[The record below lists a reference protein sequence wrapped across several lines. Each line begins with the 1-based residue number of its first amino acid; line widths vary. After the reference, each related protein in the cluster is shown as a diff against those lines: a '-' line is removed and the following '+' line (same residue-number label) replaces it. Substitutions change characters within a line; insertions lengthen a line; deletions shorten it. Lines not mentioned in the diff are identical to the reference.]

1 MKIYIHHYYSE
12 DTFYKLA
19 HNTTDKEFNIT
30 NQAGS
35 VKCKYKGTE
44 IEFIFKIEMS
54 DETDGYH
61 LLDLNTII
69 SQNTKDIKFENIT
82 QALYKKD
89 VSIDNI
95 VNNPVDNLCN
105 LLEGKTNW
113 IIMFFNGEKT
123 LFKYENVFYKKNM
136 DLLYDI
142 ENSFLKLKNHKI
154 VLEEVFIKDEIRLKY
169 SNFYYTFSNSM
180 WYWNFHA
187 EIRWYYEFKKIYDK
201 LNFDYDLCFSIR
213 SYKYNRILL
222 LNELKKLN
230 NNRIF
235 LQRSDARKNSELN
248 LTHEN
253 KVTDIYLNSMEG
265 DNDFDNLHL
274 IHKNRLGLDLFYR
287 VLNISKMQIL
297 DESWSWADSDF
308 ASHYLSEKTIGFV
321 LSGIPFISTHS
332 YPLEVLN
339 KILDIPPHPFY
350 NESKKI
356 KGDAVKIAEFVKEF
370 MENFDENYT
379 LCKEWSDICHIAF
392 MDKFYNENS
401 LLDLMINDFK
411 YSTTTTSKLI

>member
-1 MKIYIHHYYSE
+1 MKIYIHHYYTE
-12 DTFYKLA
+12 DIFYKLA
-19 HNTTDKEFNIT
+19 HNTIDREFNII
-30 NQAGS
+30 NEAGS

-61 LLDLNTII
+61 LLDFNTII

-82 QALYKKD
+82 KALYKKD
-89 VSIDNI
+89 TSIDNI
-95 VNNPVDNLCN
+95 VNNTIDNLYN
-105 LLEGKTNW
+105 LLEGKSNW
-113 IIMFFNGEKT
+113 IIMFFQGEKT
-123 LFKYENVFYKKNM
+123 LYKYENVLFNKNM
-136 DLLYDI
+136 DILYDL

-154 VLEEVFIKDEIRLKY
+154 VSEDVFIKDEIRLKY
-169 SNFYYTFSNSM
+169 PNFYYTFSNSM

-201 LNFDYDLCFSIR
+201 LNFDYDLCFSAR

-248 LTHEN
+248 LKHEN

-274 IHKNRLGLDLFYR
+274 IHKNRLGLDLFFR
-287 VLNISKMQIL
+287 LLPLSKMQIL
-297 DESWSWADSDF
+297 DESWTWTGIGDF
-308 ASHYLSEKTIGFV
+308 ASQYLSEKTIGFI
-321 LSGIPFISTHS
+321 LSGIPFISTHN

-356 KGDAVKIAEFVKEF
+356 KGDAVKITEFVKQF

-401 LLDLMINDFK
+401 FLDLIINDFK
-411 YSTTTTSKLI
+411 SSSTTSKLI

>member
-411 YSTTTTSKLI
+411 YSNTTSKLI

>member
-1 MKIYIHHYYSE
+1 MKIYIHHYYTE

-19 HNTTDKEFNIT
+19 HNTTNKEFNIT

-35 VKCKYKGTE
+35 VKCKYKDTE
-44 IEFIFKIEMS
+44 IEFIFKIEIS

-61 LLDLNTII
+61 LLDFNTII

-82 QALYKKD
+82 KALYKKD
-89 VSIDNI
+89 TAIDNVI
-95 VNNPVDNLCN
+95 NNTIDNLYN

-113 IIMFFNGEKT
+113 IIMFFQGEKT
-123 LFKYENVFYKKNM
+123 LFKYENVFYTKDM
-136 DLLYDI
+136 DLLYDL

-154 VLEEVFIKDEIRLKY
+154 VLEEVFIKDEIRTKY
-169 SNFYYTFSNSM
+169 PNFYYTFSNSM
-180 WYWNFHA
+180 WYWNLHA
-187 EIRWYYEFKKIYDK
+187 EIRWYYEFKRIYDK
-201 LNFDYDLCFSIR
+201 LNFEYDLCFSMR
-213 SYKYNRILL
+213 AHKYHRILL

-235 LQRSDARKNSELN
+235 LQRSDARKNSEMYIEN
-248 LTHEN
+248 EN
-253 KVTDIYLNSMEG
+253 KVMNIYLNSMEG
-265 DNDFDNLHL
+265 ENDFDNLHL

-308 ASHYLSEKTIGFV
+308 SSHYLSEKTIGFV
-321 LSGIPFISTHS
+321 LSGIPFIATHS

-356 KGDAVKIAEFVKEF
+356 KGNAIKIAEFVKEF

-392 MDKFYNENS
+392 MNKFYNENS

-411 YSTTTTSKLI
+411 SSNIASKLI

>member
-1 MKIYIHHYYSE
+1 MKIYIHHYYTE
-12 DTFYKLA
+12 DIFYKLA
-19 HNTTDKEFNIT
+19 HNTTDKEFNIIDE
-30 NQAGS
+30 AGG

-61 LLDLNTII
+61 LLDFNTII

-82 QALYKKD
+82 KALYKKD
-89 VSIDNI
+89 TSIDNVI
-95 VNNPVDNLCN
+95 NNTIDNLYN
-105 LLEGKTNW
+105 LLKGKSNW
-113 IIMFFNGEKT
+113 IIMFFQGEKT
-123 LFKYENVFYKKNM
+123 LFKYENVFYTKDM
-136 DLLYDI
+136 DLLYDL

-154 VLEEVFIKDEIRLKY
+154 VLEEVFIKDEIKLKY
-169 SNFYYTFSNSM
+169 PNFYYTFSTSM
-180 WYWNFHA
+180 WYWNLHA
-187 EIRWYYEFKKIYDK
+187 EIRWYYEFKRIYDK
-201 LNFDYDLCFSIR
+201 LNFEYDLCFSMR
-213 SYKYNRILL
+213 AHKYHRILL

-235 LQRSDARKNSELN
+235 LQRSDARKNSEMYIEN
-248 LTHEN
+248 EN
-253 KVTDIYLNSMEG
+253 KVMDIYLNSMEG
-265 DNDFDNLHL
+265 ENDFDNLHL

-308 ASHYLSEKTIGFV
+308 ASHYLSEKTIGFI
-321 LSGIPFISTHS
+321 LSGIPFIATHS

-356 KGDAVKIAEFVKEF
+356 KGNAVKIAEFVKEF
-370 MENFDENYT
+370 MEKFDKNYI
-379 LCKEWSDICHIAF
+379 LCKEWSDICHTAF
-392 MDKFYNENS
+392 MDKFNNENS
-401 LLDLMINDFK
+401 LLDLIINDFK
-411 YSTTTTSKLI
+411 SYNTTSKLI

>member
-1 MKIYIHHYYSE
+1 
-12 DTFYKLA
+12 
-19 HNTTDKEFNIT
+19 
-30 NQAGS
+30 
-35 VKCKYKGTE
+35 
-44 IEFIFKIEMS
+44 
-54 DETDGYH
+54 
-61 LLDLNTII
+61 
-69 SQNTKDIKFENIT
+69 
-82 QALYKKD
+82 
-89 VSIDNI
+89 
-95 VNNPVDNLCN
+95 
-105 LLEGKTNW
+105 
-113 IIMFFNGEKT
+113 MFFQGEKT
-123 LFKYENVFYKKNM
+123 LYKYENVLFNKNM
-136 DLLYDI
+136 DILYDL

-154 VLEEVFIKDEIRLKY
+154 VSEDVFIKDEIRLKY
-169 SNFYYTFSNSM
+169 PNFYYTFSNSM

-201 LNFDYDLCFSIR
+201 LNFDYDLCFSAR

-248 LTHEN
+248 LKHEN

-274 IHKNRLGLDLFYR
+274 IHKNRLGLDLFFR
-287 VLNISKMQIL
+287 LLPLSKMQIL
-297 DESWSWADSDF
+297 DESWTWTGIGDF
-308 ASHYLSEKTIGFV
+308 ASQYLSEKTIGFI
-321 LSGIPFISTHS
+321 LSGIPFISTHN

-356 KGDAVKIAEFVKEF
+356 KGDAVKITEFVKQF

-401 LLDLMINDFK
+401 FLDLIINDFK
-411 YSTTTTSKLI
+411 SSSTTSKLI

>member
-1 MKIYIHHYYSE
+1 MKIYIHHYYTE
-12 DTFYKLA
+12 DIFYKLA
-19 HNTTDKEFNIT
+19 HNTTDKEFNII
-30 NQAGS
+30 NELGS

-54 DETDGYH
+54 DENDGYH
-61 LLDLNTII
+61 LLDFNAIL
-69 SQNTKDIKFENIT
+69 SQNTKDIKFKNIT
-82 QALYKKD
+82 KALYKKD
-89 VSIDNI
+89 TAIDNVI
-95 VNNPVDNLCN
+95 NNTIDNLYN
-105 LLEGKTNW
+105 LLEGKSNW
-113 IIMFFNGEKT
+113 IIIFFQGEKT
-123 LFKYENVFYKKNM
+123 LFKYENWTPKKNY
-136 DLLYDI
+136 LLYDL

-154 VLEEVFIKDEIRLKY
+154 ISEEVFIKDEIRLKY
-169 SNFYYTFSNSM
+169 PNFYYTFSNSI
-180 WYWNFHA
+180 WYWNMHA
-187 EIRWYYEFKKIYDK
+187 EIRWYYEFKRIYNK
-201 LNFDYDLCFSIR
+201 LNFDYDLCFSMRAHKYHRIR
-213 SYKYNRILL
+213 L

-235 LQRSDARKNSELN
+235 LQRSDARKNSEMYIEN
-248 LTHEN
+248 QN
-253 KVTDIYLNSMEG
+253 KVMDIYLNSMEG
-265 DNDFDNLHL
+265 ENDFDNLHL

-308 ASHYLSEKTIGFV
+308 ASHYLSEKTIGFI
-321 LSGIPFISTHS
+321 LSGIPFIATHS

-356 KGDAVKIAEFVKEF
+356 KGDAVKMREFVKQF

-379 LCKEWSDICHIAF
+379 LCKEWSDICHNVF

-401 LLDLMINDFK
+401 LLDLMIDNFK
-411 YSTTTTSKLI
+411 SSNTTSKLI

>member
-1 MKIYIHHYYSE
+1 MKIYIHHYYTE
-12 DTFYKLA
+12 DIFYKLA
-19 HNTTDKEFNIT
+19 HNTIDKEFNIID
-30 NQAGS
+30 GVGG

-61 LLDLNTII
+61 LLDFNTII

-82 QALYKKD
+82 TTLYKKD
-89 VSIDNI
+89 TLIDNV
-95 VNNPVDNLCN
+95 VNNTIDNLYN
-105 LLEGKTNW
+105 LLEGKSNW
-113 IIMFFNGEKT
+113 IIMFFQGEKT
-123 LFKYENVFYKKNM
+123 LYKYENLLFYKNM
-136 DLLYDI
+136 DILYDL

-154 VLEEVFIKDEIRLKY
+154 VSEEVFIQDAIKLKY
-169 SNFYYTFSNSM
+169 PNFYYTFSNSM
-180 WYWNFHA
+180 WYWNLHA
-187 EIRWYYEFKKIYDK
+187 EIRWYYEFKRIYDK
-201 LNFDYDLCFSIR
+201 LNFEYDLCFSMR
-213 SYKYNRILL
+213 AHKYHRILL

-235 LQRSDARKNSELN
+235 LQRSDARKNSKVYVEN
-248 LTHEN
+248 EN
-253 KVTDIYLNSMEG
+253 KVMDIYLNSMEG
-265 DNDFDNLHL
+265 ENDFDNLHL

-297 DESWSWADSDF
+297 DESWSMADSDF

-321 LSGIPFISTHS
+321 LSGIPFIATHS

-356 KGDAVKIAEFVKEF
+356 KGNAVKIAEFVKEF
-370 MENFDENYT
+370 MENFDENYV
-379 LCKEWSDICHIAF
+379 LCKEWSDICHTAF

-411 YSTTTTSKLI
+411 FSNTTSKLI

>member
-1 MKIYIHHYYSE
+1 MKIYIHHYYTE
-12 DTFYKLA
+12 DIFYKLA
-19 HNTTDKEFNIT
+19 HNTIDKEFNIID
-30 NQAGS
+30 GVGG

-61 LLDLNTII
+61 LLDFNTII

-82 QALYKKD
+82 TTLYKKD
-89 VSIDNI
+89 TLIDNV
-95 VNNPVDNLCN
+95 VNNTIDNLYN
-105 LLEGKTNW
+105 LLEGKSNW
-113 IIMFFNGEKT
+113 IIMFFQGEKT
-123 LFKYENVFYKKNM
+123 LYKYENLLFYKNM
-136 DLLYDI
+136 DILYDL

-154 VLEEVFIKDEIRLKY
+154 VSEEVFIQDVIKLKY
-169 SNFYYTFSNSM
+169 PNFYYTFSNSM
-180 WYWNFHA
+180 WYWNLHA
-187 EIRWYYEFKKIYDK
+187 EIRWYYEFKRIYDK
-201 LNFDYDLCFSIR
+201 LNFEYDLCFSMR
-213 SYKYNRILL
+213 AHKYHRILL

-235 LQRSDARKNSELN
+235 LQRSDARKNSKVYVEN
-248 LTHEN
+248 EN
-253 KVTDIYLNSMEG
+253 KVMDIYLNSMEG
-265 DNDFDNLHL
+265 ENDFDNLHL

-297 DESWSWADSDF
+297 DESWSMADSDF

-356 KGDAVKIAEFVKEF
+356 KGNAVKIAEFVKEF
-370 MENFDENYT
+370 MENFDENYV
-379 LCKEWSDICHIAF
+379 LCKEWSDICHTAF

-411 YSTTTTSKLI
+411 FSNTTSKLI

>member
-1 MKIYIHHYYSE
+1 MKIYIHHYYTE
-12 DTFYKLA
+12 DIFYKLA
-19 HNTTDKEFNIT
+19 HNTTNKEFNIIDRV
-30 NQAGS
+30 GD
-35 VKCKYKGTE
+35 VKCKYKDTE

-69 SQNTKDIKFENIT
+69 SQN
-82 QALYKKD
+82 AKD
-89 VSIDNI
+89 VKFKNNTAVDNVI
-95 VNNPVDNLCN
+95 NNPVSNLYD
-105 LLEGKTNW
+105 LLEGKSNW
-113 IIMFFNGEKT
+113 IIIFFNGEKT
-123 LFKYENVFYKKNM
+123 LFKYENVFYKENM

-154 VLEEVFIKDEIRLKY
+154 VLEEVFTKDEIKLKY
-169 SNFYYTFSNSM
+169 PNFYYTFSTSM

-187 EIRWYYEFKKIYDK
+187 EIRWYYEFKRIYDK
-201 LNFDYDLCFSIR
+201 LNFEYDLCFSMR
-213 SYKYNRILL
+213 AYKYNRVLL

-248 LTHEN
+248 LKHEN

-265 DNDFDNLHL
+265 KNDFDNLHL
-274 IHKNRLGLDLFYR
+274 IHNNRLGLDLFFR
-287 VLNISKMQIL
+287 LLPLSKIQIL
-297 DESWSWADSDF
+297 DESWAWANSDF

-356 KGDAVKIAEFVKEF
+356 KGNAVKVAEFVKEF
-370 MENFDENYT
+370 MENFDENYI
-379 LCKEWSDICHIAF
+379 LCKEWSDICHTAF
-392 MDKFYNENS
+392 MNKFNNENS
-401 LLDLMINDFK
+401 LLDLIISDFK
-411 YSTTTTSKLI
+411 SPNSISKLI

>member
-1 MKIYIHHYYSE
+1 MKIYIHHYYTE

-19 HNTTDKEFNIT
+19 HNTTNKEFNIT

-35 VKCKYKGTE
+35 VKCKYKDTE
-44 IEFIFKIEMS
+44 IEFIFKIEIS

-61 LLDLNTII
+61 LLDFNTII

-82 QALYKKD
+82 KALYKKD
-89 VSIDNI
+89 TAIDNVI
-95 VNNPVDNLCN
+95 NNTIDNLYN

-113 IIMFFNGEKT
+113 IIMFFQGEKT
-123 LFKYENVFYKKNM
+123 LFKYENVFYTKDM
-136 DLLYDI
+136 DLLYDL

-154 VLEEVFIKDEIRLKY
+154 VLEEVFIKDEIRTKY
-169 SNFYYTFSNSM
+169 PNFYYTFSNSM
-180 WYWNFHA
+180 WYWNLHA
-187 EIRWYYEFKKIYDK
+187 EIRWYYEFKRIYDK
-201 LNFDYDLCFSIR
+201 LNFEYDLCFSMR
-213 SYKYNRILL
+213 AHKYHRILL

-235 LQRSDARKNSELN
+235 LQRSDARKNSEMYIEN
-248 LTHEN
+248 EN
-253 KVTDIYLNSMEG
+253 KVMNIYLNSMEG
-265 DNDFDNLHL
+265 ENDFDNLHL

-308 ASHYLSEKTIGFV
+308 SSHYLSEKTIGFV
-321 LSGIPFISTHS
+321 LSGIPFIATHS

-356 KGDAVKIAEFVKEF
+356 KGNAIKIAEFVKEF
-370 MENFDENYT
+370 MKNFDENYT

-411 YSTTTTSKLI
+411 SSNIASKLI

>member
-1 MKIYIHHYYSE
+1 MKIYIHHYYT
-12 DTFYKLA
+12 DDIFYKLA
-19 HNTTDKEFNIT
+19 HNTTNKEFNIT

-61 LLDLNTII
+61 LLDFNTII
-69 SQNTKDIKFENIT
+69 SQNTKDVKFKNIT
-82 QALYKKD
+82 KALYKKD
-89 VSIDNI
+89 ILIDNV
-95 VNNPVDNLCN
+95 VNNTIDNLYN
-105 LLEGKTNW
+105 LLEGKSNW
-113 IIMFFNGEKT
+113 IIMFFQGEKT
-123 LFKYENVFYKKNM
+123 LFKYENVFYTKDM
-136 DLLYDI
+136 DLLYDL

-154 VLEEVFIKDEIRLKY
+154 VLEEVFIKDEIRTKY
-169 SNFYYTFSNSM
+169 PNFYYAFSNSI
-180 WYWNFHA
+180 WYWNLHA
-187 EIRWYYEFKKIYDK
+187 EIRWYYEFKRIYDK
-201 LNFDYDLCFSIR
+201 LNFEYDLCFSMR
-213 SYKYNRILL
+213 AHKYHRILL

-235 LQRSDARKNSELN
+235 LQRSDARKNSEMYIEN
-248 LTHEN
+248 EN
-253 KVTDIYLNSMEG
+253 KVMNIYLNSMEG
-265 DNDFDNLHL
+265 ENDFDNLHL

-308 ASHYLSEKTIGFV
+308 SSHYLSEKTIGFV
-321 LSGIPFISTHS
+321 LSGIPFIATHS

-356 KGDAVKIAEFVKEF
+356 KGNAIKIAEFVKEF

-392 MDKFYNENS
+392 MNKFYNENS

-411 YSTTTTSKLI
+411 SSNIASKLI

>member
-274 IHKNRLGLDLFYR
+274 IHKNRLGLDLFFR

>member
-411 YSTTTTSKLI
+411 SSNIASKLI

>member
-1 MKIYIHHYYSE
+1 MKLYIHHYYTE
-12 DTFYKLA
+12 DIFYKLA
-19 HNTTDKEFNIT
+19 HNTTNKEFNIIDRV
-30 NQAGS
+30 GD
-35 VKCKYKGTE
+35 VKCKYKDTE

-69 SQNTKDIKFENIT
+69 SQN
-82 QALYKKD
+82 AKD
-89 VSIDNI
+89 VKFKNNTAVDNVI
-95 VNNPVDNLCN
+95 NNPVSNLYD
-105 LLEGKTNW
+105 LLEGKSNW
-113 IIMFFNGEKT
+113 IIIFFNGEKT
-123 LFKYENVFYKKNM
+123 LFKYENVFYKENM

-154 VLEEVFIKDEIRLKY
+154 VLEEVFINDEIKLKY
-169 SNFYYTFSNSM
+169 PNFYYTFSTSM

-187 EIRWYYEFKKIYDK
+187 EIRWYYEFKRIYDK
-201 LNFDYDLCFSIR
+201 LNFDYDLCFSMR
-213 SYKYNRILL
+213 SYKYNRVLL

-248 LTHEN
+248 LKHEN

-265 DNDFDNLHL
+265 KNDFDNLHL
-274 IHKNRLGLDLFYR
+274 IHNNRLGLDLFFR
-287 VLNISKMQIL
+287 LLPLSKIQIL
-297 DESWSWADSDF
+297 DESWAWANSDF

-356 KGDAVKIAEFVKEF
+356 KGNAVKVAEFVKEF
-370 MENFDENYT
+370 MENFDENYI
-379 LCKEWSDICHIAF
+379 LCKEWSDICHTAF
-392 MDKFYNENS
+392 MNKFNNENS
-401 LLDLMINDFK
+401 LLDLIISDFK
-411 YSTTTTSKLI
+411 SPNSISKLI